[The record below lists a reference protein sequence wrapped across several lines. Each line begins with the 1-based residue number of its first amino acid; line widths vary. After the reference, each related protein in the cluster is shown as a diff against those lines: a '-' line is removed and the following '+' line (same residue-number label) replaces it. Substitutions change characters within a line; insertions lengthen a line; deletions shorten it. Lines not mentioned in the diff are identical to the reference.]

1 VKSFPF
7 EEDLKSC
14 HTKKTIILLFL
25 TDRP

>member
-1 VKSFPF
+1 VKRFPF

-14 HTKKTIILLFL
+14 HAKKTIILLFL